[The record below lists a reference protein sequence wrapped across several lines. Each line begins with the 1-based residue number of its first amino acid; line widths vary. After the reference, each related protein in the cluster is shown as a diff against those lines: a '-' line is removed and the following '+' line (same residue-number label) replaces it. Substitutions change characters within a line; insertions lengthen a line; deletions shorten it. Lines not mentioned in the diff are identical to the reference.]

1 MRVLVTGG
9 AGYIGSH
16 AVRALSRAGHQPLV
30 LDNLVYGH
38 AQIVREVLKVPLVVG
53 QVGDRALLE
62 ALLDGSHPDLQGTPH
77 AGRPIEAVLHFAAY
91 AYVGESVS
99 DPARYYR
106 NNLGDTLTLLEALVA
121 QARGRHSENGGSL
134 APASSERPSGSN
146 EAAKPP
152 IPLVFSST
160 CATYGVPQQVPITE
174 EHPQA
179 PINPYGRSKWM
190 VEQLLQDFGRAYGLP
205 SVIFRYFNAAGADP
219 AGDLGENHEPE
230 THLIPLVLDVMGG
243 QRPYLQIYGDDYP
256 TPDGTCIRDYIH
268 VSDLAD
274 AHVLGLERLLRL
286 QERGEPVREPLI
298 YNLGNGT
305 GYSVQQ
311 VIETAKAVTGRGL
324 LAHVAPRRPGDP
336 AQLVAAA
343 GKAHSEL
350 GWRPRYPDLAAIIEH
365 AWAWHQGALQASR
378 SRAG

>member
-1 MRVLVTGG
+1 MRILVTGG

-16 AVRALSRAGHQPLV
+16 AVRALTRAGHQPVV

-38 AQIVREVLKVPLVVG
+38 ADIVEKTLKVPLVLG
-53 QVGDRALLE
+53 QVGDREVLEPLLRGRHP
-62 ALLDGSHPDLQGTPH
+62 ALDGTPLE
-77 AGRPIEAVLHFAAY
+77 GKPIEAVLHFAAY
-91 AYVGESVS
+91 AYVGESVT
-99 DPARYYR
+99 DPAKYYR

-121 QARGRHSENGGSL
+121 T
-134 APASSERPSGSN
+134 ERPL
-146 EAAKPP
+146 P
-152 IPLVFSST
+152 IVFSST
-160 CATYGVPQQVPITE
+160 CATYGIPQQVPITE

-190 VEQLLQDFGRAYGLP
+190 VEQLLTDFAAAYALP

-219 AGDLGENHEPE
+219 DGDLGEDHNPE
-230 THLIPLVLDVMGG
+230 THLIPRVLDTMSG
-243 QRPYLQIYGDDYP
+243 REPYLQIFGDDYP

-268 VSDLAD
+268 VADLAD

-286 QERGEPVREPLI
+286 REREETERRPLI

-324 LAHVAPRRPGDP
+324 LAHVAKRRDGDP
-336 AQLVAAA
+336 PQLVAGATR
-343 GKAHSEL
+343 AHQEL
-350 GWRPRYPDLAAIIEH
+350 GWRPRFPELETIIEH
-365 AWAWHQGALQASR
+365 AWAWHQRRHQG
-378 SRAG
+378 

>member
-1 MRVLVTGG
+1 MRILVTGG

-16 AVRALSRAGHQPLV
+16 AVRALTRAGHQPVV

-38 AQIVREVLKVPLVVG
+38 ADIVEKTLKVPLVLG
-53 QVGDRALLE
+53 QVGDREVLEPLLRGRHP
-62 ALLDGSHPDLQGTPH
+62 ALDGTALEGK
-77 AGRPIEAVLHFAAY
+77 PIEAVLHFAAY

-99 DPARYYR
+99 DPAKYYR

-121 QARGRHSENGGSL
+121 T
-134 APASSERPSGSN
+134 ERPL
-146 EAAKPP
+146 P
-152 IPLVFSST
+152 IVFSST

-174 EHPQA
+174 DHPQA

-190 VEQLLQDFGRAYGLP
+190 VEQLLNDFAAAYGLP

-219 AGDLGENHEPE
+219 DGDLGEDHDPE
-230 THLIPLVLDVMGG
+230 THLIPRVLDTMSG
-243 QRPYLQIYGDDYP
+243 REPYLQIFGDDYP

-268 VSDLAD
+268 VADLAD

-286 QERGEPVREPLI
+286 REREEFERRPLI

-324 LAHVAPRRPGDP
+324 LAHVAKRREGDP
-336 AQLVAAA
+336 PQLVAGATR
-343 GKAHSEL
+343 AHQEL
-350 GWRPRYPDLAAIIEH
+350 GWRPRYPELETIIEH
-365 AWAWHQGALQASR
+365 AWAWHQRRHQG
-378 SRAG
+378 

>member
-16 AVRALSRAGHQPLV
+16 AVRALSRAGHQPVV

-38 AQIVREVLKVPLVVG
+38 PDIVEKGLKVPLVVG
-53 QVGDRALLE
+53 QVGDREVLEPLLRGRHPALSGTALE
-62 ALLDGSHPDLQGTPH
+62 GK
-77 AGRPIEAVLHFAAY
+77 PIEAVLHFAAY

-99 DPARYYR
+99 DPAKYYR

-121 QARGRHSENGGSL
+121 SD
-134 APASSERPSGSN
+134 RPL
-146 EAAKPP
+146 PV
-152 IPLVFSST
+152 VFSST
-160 CATYGVPQQVPITE
+160 CATYGIPQQVPITE
-174 EHPQA
+174 DHPQA

-190 VEQLLQDFGRAYGLP
+190 VEQLLSDFAAAYGLP

-219 AGDLGENHEPE
+219 DADLGEDHDPE
-230 THLIPLVLDVMGG
+230 THLIPRVLDTMSG
-243 QRPYLQIYGDDYP
+243 REPYLQIFGDDYP

-268 VSDLAD
+268 VADLAD

-286 QERGEPVREPLI
+286 REREETLAAPLI

-305 GYSVQQ
+305 GYSVRQ

-324 LAHVAPRRPGDP
+324 LAHVARRREGDP
-336 AQLVAAA
+336 PQLVAGADR
-343 GKAHSEL
+343 AHREL
-350 GWRPRYPDLAAIIEH
+350 GWRPRYPELETIIAH
-365 AWAWHQGALQASR
+365 AWAWHQKRHQT
-378 SRAG
+378 

>member
-1 MRVLVTGG
+1 MRILVTGG

-16 AVRALSRAGHQPLV
+16 AVRALTRAGHQPVV

-38 AQIVREVLKVPLVVG
+38 ADIVEKTLKVPLVLG
-53 QVGDRALLE
+53 QVGDREVLEPLLRGRHP
-62 ALLDGSHPDLQGTPH
+62 ALDGTALEGK
-77 AGRPIEAVLHFAAY
+77 PIEAVLHFAAY

-99 DPARYYR
+99 DPAKYYR

-121 QARGRHSENGGSL
+121 T
-134 APASSERPSGSN
+134 ERPL
-146 EAAKPP
+146 P
-152 IPLVFSST
+152 IVFSST
-160 CATYGVPQQVPITE
+160 CATYGIPQQVPITE
-174 EHPQA
+174 DHPQA

-190 VEQLLQDFGRAYGLP
+190 VEQLLTDFAAAYGLP

-219 AGDLGENHEPE
+219 DGDLGEDHDPE
-230 THLIPLVLDVMGG
+230 THLIPRVLDTMSG
-243 QRPYLQIYGDDYP
+243 REPYLQIFGDDYP

-268 VSDLAD
+268 VADLAD

-286 QERGEPVREPLI
+286 REREETERKPLI

-324 LAHVAPRRPGDP
+324 LAHVAKRREGDP
-336 AQLVAAA
+336 PQLVAGATR
-343 GKAHSEL
+343 AHQEL
-350 GWRPRYPDLAAIIEH
+350 GWRPRYPELETIIEH
-365 AWAWHQGALQASR
+365 AWAWHQRRHQA
-378 SRAG
+378 

>member
-1 MRVLVTGG
+1 VRVLVTGG

-16 AVRALSRAGHQPLV
+16 TVRALCRAGHQVVV

-38 AQIVREVLKVPLVVG
+38 CDLVLEVLQVPLVEG
-53 QVGDRALLE
+53 QLGDRP
-62 ALLDGSHPDLQGTPH
+62 LLDSVLSGAHPVLAGSGM

-99 DPARYYR
+99 DPAKYYR
-106 NNLGDTLTLLEALVA
+106 NNLGDTLGLLEALIA
-121 QARGRHSENGGSL
+121 
-134 APASSERPSGSN
+134 APT
-146 EAAKPP
+146 P
-152 IPLVFSST
+152 IPIVFSST
-160 CATYGVPQQVPITE
+160 CATYGVPRQVPITE
-174 EHPQA
+174 DHPQA

-190 VEQLLQDFGRAYGLP
+190 VEQLLIDFAAAYGLP

-219 AGDLGENHEPE
+219 DGDLGEDHDPE
-230 THLIPLVLDVMGG
+230 THLIPRVLDVMGG
-243 QRPYLQIYGDDYP
+243 REPYLQIFGDDYP

-286 QERGEPVREPLI
+286 REHQEKIHAPLI

-311 VIETAKAVTGRGL
+311 VIETAKSVTGRGL
-324 LAHVAPRRPGDP
+324 LAHVAPRRAGDP
-336 AQLVAAA
+336 AQLVAGASR
-343 GKAHSEL
+343 AHSDL
-350 GWRPRYPDLAAIIEH
+350 GWRPRYPDLGTIIEH
-365 AWAWHQGALQASR
+365 AWLWHQRRHQG
-378 SRAG
+378 

>member
-1 MRVLVTGG
+1 MRILVTGG

-16 AVRALSRAGHQPLV
+16 AVRALNRAGHQPV
-30 LDNLVYGH
+30 ILDNLVYGH
-38 AQIVREVLKVPLVVG
+38 ADIARQTLGVPLVEG
-53 QVGDRALLE
+53 QVGDRPLLE
-62 ALLDGSHPDLQGTPH
+62 AVLQGLHPALEGTSV

-91 AYVGESVS
+91 AYVGESVK

-121 QARGRHSENGGSL
+121 PER
-134 APASSERPSGSN
+134 SSGPV
-146 EAAKPP
+146 P
-152 IPLVFSST
+152 IVFSST

-190 VEQLLQDFGRAYGLP
+190 VEQLLNDFSYAYGLP
-205 SVIFRYFNAAGADP
+205 CVIFRYFNAAGADP
-219 AGDLGENHEPE
+219 DGDLGEDHDPE
-230 THLIPLVLDVMGG
+230 THLIPRVLDAMSG
-243 QRPYLQIYGDDYP
+243 REPYLQIFGDDYP

-268 VSDLAD
+268 VCDLAD

-286 QERGEPVREPLI
+286 REREEASRAPLI

-324 LAHVAPRRPGDP
+324 LAHVARRREGDP
-336 AQLVAAA
+336 AQLVASADRA
-343 GKAHSEL
+343 RQDL
-350 GWRPRYPDLAAIIEH
+350 GWRPRYPELSTIIEH
-365 AWAWHQGALQASR
+365 AWAWHR
-378 SRAG
+378 SRHRS

>member
-1 MRVLVTGG
+1 MKILVTGG

-16 AVRALSRAGHQPLV
+16 AVRALTRAGHQPVV

-38 AQIVREVLKVPLVVG
+38 AEIVEQTLKVPLVLG
-53 QVGDRALLE
+53 QVGDREVLEPLLRGRHP
-62 ALLDGSHPDLQGTPH
+62 ALDGTALEGKPL
-77 AGRPIEAVLHFAAY
+77 EAVLHFAAY

-99 DPARYYR
+99 DPAKYYR

-121 QARGRHSENGGSL
+121 
-134 APASSERPSGSN
+134 SERPL
-146 EAAKPP
+146 P
-152 IPLVFSST
+152 IVFSST
-160 CATYGVPQQVPITE
+160 CATYGIPQQVPITE
-174 EHPQA
+174 DHPQA

-190 VEQLLQDFGRAYGLP
+190 VEQLLTDFAAAYGLP

-219 AGDLGENHEPE
+219 DGDLGEDHDPE
-230 THLIPLVLDVMGG
+230 THLIPRVLDTMSG
-243 QRPYLQIYGDDYP
+243 REPYLQIFGDDYP

-268 VSDLAD
+268 VADLAD

-286 QERGEPVREPLI
+286 REREESLRRPLI

-324 LAHVAPRRPGDP
+324 LAHVARRREGDP
-336 AQLVAAA
+336 PQLVAGADR
-343 GKAHSEL
+343 AHQEL
-350 GWRPRYPDLAAIIEH
+350 GWRPRYPDLETIIEH
-365 AWAWHQGALQASR
+365 AWAWHQRRHQA
-378 SRAG
+378 

>member
-1 MRVLVTGG
+1 MRILVTGG

-16 AVRALSRAGHQPLV
+16 AVRALTRAGHQPVV

-38 AQIVREVLKVPLVVG
+38 ADIVERTLKVPLVLG
-53 QVGDRALLE
+53 QVGDREVLEPLLRGRHP
-62 ALLDGSHPDLQGTPH
+62 ALDGTALEGK
-77 AGRPIEAVLHFAAY
+77 PIEAVLHFAAY

-99 DPARYYR
+99 DPAKYYR

-121 QARGRHSENGGSL
+121 T
-134 APASSERPSGSN
+134 ERPL
-146 EAAKPP
+146 P
-152 IPLVFSST
+152 IVFSST
-160 CATYGVPQQVPITE
+160 CATYGIPQQVPITE
-174 EHPQA
+174 DHPQA

-190 VEQLLQDFGRAYGLP
+190 VEQLLTDFAAAYGLP

-219 AGDLGENHEPE
+219 DGDLGEAHDPE
-230 THLIPLVLDVMGG
+230 THLIPRVLDTMSG
-243 QRPYLQIYGDDYP
+243 REPYLQIFGDDYP

-268 VSDLAD
+268 VADLAD

-286 QERGEPVREPLI
+286 REREETERRPLI

-324 LAHVAPRRPGDP
+324 LAHMAKRREGDP
-336 AQLVAAA
+336 PQLVAGASR
-343 GKAHSEL
+343 AHQEL
-350 GWRPRYPDLAAIIEH
+350 GWRPRFPELGTIIEH
-365 AWAWHQGALQASR
+365 AWAWHQRRHQG
-378 SRAG
+378 